1 MPINKSNFD
10 LKSGVIEQSKQN
22 IASFL
27 SKDELSKVDITVVD
41 GNLSIDGPKETLT
54 KISESLKK

>member
-10 LKSGVIEQSKQN
+10 LKSGVIEQAKKN

-27 SKDELSKVDITVVD
+27 SEDEFSKIEITVVD
-41 GNLSIDGPKETLT
+41 GNLSIDGPKETLA
-54 KISESLKK
+54 KISESLK

>member
-10 LKSGVIEQSKQN
+10 LKSGVIEQAKQN